1 MRLEDWC
8 GGQCQADHDDTA
20 GVLHGYYSETYLEQD
35 RVDRE
40 IKKIILVI

>member
-20 GVLHGYYSETYLEQD
+20 GVLHGYYLLIWNKIGWSEEL
-35 RVDRE
+35 
-40 IKKIILVI
+40 KKLFK